1 MLFWWQLDGHI
12 YTYILCNMKLYI
24 YIYIYNIYIYYRY
37 IYIYRYIYK
46 INDKN
51 DTYNKI
57 HVAEGIY
64 INEASTSR
72 KSVICHWSYFLGKGF
87 KFQLAVCNV
96 YHGVLMMYMNDV
108 NFLKIHIV
116 DNRCIINRIS
126 RSEVVN
132 LLQNVD
138 LNKKVDYYFIVYKR
152 WVKKLKRLVILK
164 SKNVNFMILKIYL
177 ILIDIDSR
185 YSRYYSKM

>member
-1 MLFWWQLDGHI
+1 M
-12 YTYILCNMKLYI
+12 C
-24 YIYIYNIYIYYRY
+24 
-37 IYIYRYIYK
+37 
-46 INDKN
+46 
-51 DTYNKI
+51 
-57 HVAEGIY
+57 
-64 INEASTSR
+64 
-72 KSVICHWSYFLGKGF
+72 
-87 KFQLAVCNV
+87 
-96 YHGVLMMYMNDV
+96 HGVLMMYMNDV

-116 DNRCIINRIS
+116 DNRCIINGIS

-164 SKNVNFMILKIYL
+164 SKNVNFIILKIYL
-177 ILIDIDSR
+177 ILIDIESR